1 MERSSSGC
9 VSTNGEVEIV
19 ECGVI
24 SGISGKVLLV
34 AGIVLPIGSFCV
46 PTIHGFKSPDVK
58 PDRSSKSASLPFIF
72 N

>member
-1 MERSSSGC
+1 
-9 VSTNGEVEIV
+9 
-19 ECGVI
+19 
-24 SGISGKVLLV
+24 
-34 AGIVLPIGSFCV
+34 V